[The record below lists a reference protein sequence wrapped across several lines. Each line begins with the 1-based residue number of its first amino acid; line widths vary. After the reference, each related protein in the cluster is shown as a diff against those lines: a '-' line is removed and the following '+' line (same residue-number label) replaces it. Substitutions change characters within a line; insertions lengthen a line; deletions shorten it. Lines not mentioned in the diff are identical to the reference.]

1 MDHVPTRS
9 ADQVRAQAIK
19 FRQDFGL
26 PSDDAALAVA
36 TASPDPISLQR
47 YGVALTAA
55 EYAEQSARDARAD
68 AAGPLAAVVE
78 QHAGELA
85 GLWID
90 QQQGGMFVVM
100 ATPATSALTRA
111 AVAAAVPQGGTLRFE
126 PAQLS
131 TAALR
136 QAAQMIGDAQIN
148 ATAPEGA
155 RSGNPVVA
163 LRNEGFTMLLSGVD
177 DKANRIKI
185 GFESLPDNRRGKLAE
200 AWDDAVQ
207 GGSLPPRSLVEF
219 VAAPLRPIDSRY
231 DSPGTMKGGLELF
244 GLRPGSTTNGSLCTS
259 NLATTGG
266 LQMTASHCYAPNT
279 MVQHAR
285 MDIGRVV
292 YDGHFNG
299 SAADVAGIQLNAGGL
314 ISPDMFAAFGCN
326 GGPDTCQQIDTV
338 GSVRNPILQ
347 NDRVCGGG
355 RTTYWVVCGN
365 VTITSATWT
374 TTNLNDWRGGISFQ
388 DQAVA
393 NIGLGG
399 GDSGGVIGNGSVSFG
414 ITGGSDGITTVFS
427 KMHRAL
433 PQMNRG
439 LITTRGW
446 GLTQSIYSGKCA
458 DVAGNNSA
466 NGTQIWSWPCNGNV
480 AQQWSIV
487 PVGTMNGGGVLWY
500 ELHRMTPF
508 SKCMDLDIAQGGSNN
523 GAKIQEWDCN
533 GGSNQKW
540 RFVRN
545 TTLTNSFIRRQ
556 FQVISQR
563 SNSCVDLKINTPG
576 SGYEDGAPLQQFICL
591 GFGQTNQLWQ
601 VA

>member
-1 MDHVPTRS
+1 MPTRT
-9 ADQVRAQAIK
+9 AEQVKAQAIK

-26 PSDDAALAVA
+26 PYDDTALAVA
-36 TASPDPISLQR
+36 AASPDPMALQR
-47 YGVALTAA
+47 YGVALTPA

-78 QHAGELA
+78 QHADELA

-100 ATPATSALTRA
+100 ATPATSTLTRA

-136 QAAQMIGDAQIN
+136 QAAQMITDAQIDS
-148 ATAPEGA
+148 TAPEGA

-163 LRNEGFTMLLSGVD
+163 LKSRGFTLVLSGVD
-177 DKANRIKI
+177 EKANRIKV
-185 GFESLPDNRRGKLAE
+185 GFESLPDNRRDKLAE
-200 AWDDAVQ
+200 AWDGAVQ
-207 GGSLPPRSLVEF
+207 NGSLPPRSLVEF
-219 VAAPLRPIDSRY
+219 AAAPLRPVDSRY

-244 GLRPGSTTNGSLCTS
+244 GLRPGSTTTGSLCTS
-259 NLATTGG
+259 NLAATGG

-279 MVQHAR
+279 MVQHAG

-292 YDGHFNG
+292 YDGHFNN

-326 GGPDTCQQIDTV
+326 GGPDTCQQIDTA

-374 TTNLNDWRGGISFQ
+374 TTNLNDWRGGVSFQ

-393 NIGLGG
+393 NIGLAG
-399 GDSGGVIGNGSVSFG
+399 GDSGSVIGNGSVIFG
-414 ITGGSDGITTVFS
+414 ITGGSDGVTTVFS

-433 PQMNRG
+433 SQMGRG

-446 GLTQSIYSGKCA
+446 GLIQSIYSGKCA

-487 PVGTMNGGGVLWY
+487 PVGTMNGGGILWY

-508 SKCMDLDIAQGGSNN
+508 SKCMDLDIAQGGANY

-545 TTLTNSFIRRQ
+545 TTSTNPSVRRQ
-556 FQVISQR
+556 FQIISQR
-563 SNSCVDLKINTPG
+563 SNNCVDLKINTPG
-576 SGYEDGAPLQQFICL
+576 GGYEDGAPLQQYICL
-591 GFGQTNQLWQ
+591 GWGQTNQLWQ